1 LHRPP
6 AGGCN
11 PRGPANE
18 LIEAGQRVLDA
29 ESRLKNLML
38 ASLEGD
44 ARAYRELLQTVSGRL
59 RAYYRKRLGS
69 DFMDIEDL
77 VQETLIAIHTRRASF
92 DRSQPF
98 TAWAYAMARYKLI
111 DHLRRARVRTS
122 IPVDDCDE
130 LFAVDETAQAA
141 ASHDVE
147 RLLAGVPKPVGE
159 AIRLTRLEGLSIE
172 EAAARTGKSPTATK
186 VAIHRALMRL
196 SLKRG
201 TQSDA
206 DE

>member
-1 LHRPP
+1 
-6 AGGCN
+6 
-11 PRGPANE
+11 
-18 LIEAGQRVLDA
+18 VLDA
-29 ESRLKNLML
+29 ESRLKSLML

-59 RAYYRKRLGS
+59 RAYYRKRLGA
-69 DFMDIEDL
+69 DYLEIEDL
-77 VQETLIAIHTRRASF
+77 VQDTMLAIHTRRSSF

-111 DHLRRARVRTS
+111 DHLRRARVRTA
-122 IPVDDCDE
+122 IPVDDCEE
-130 LFAVDETAQAA
+130 LFATDETEQAA
-141 ASHDVE
+141 ASRDVE
-147 RLLAGVPKPVGE
+147 RLLSGLPKPVGE
-159 AIRLTRLEGLSIE
+159 AIRLTRIEGLSIE

-186 VAIHRALMRL
+186 VSIHRALMRL
-196 SLKRG
+196 ASKRG

>member
-1 LHRPP
+1 
-6 AGGCN
+6 
-11 PRGPANE
+11 
-18 LIEAGQRVLDA
+18 VLDA
-29 ESRLKNLML
+29 ESRLKSLML

-44 ARAYRELLQTVSGRL
+44 ARAYRDLLQAVSVRL
-59 RAYYRKRLGS
+59 RAYYRKRLGP
-69 DFMDIEDL
+69 DYLDIEDL
-77 VQETLIAIHTRRASF
+77 VQETLIAIHTRRATF

-111 DHLRRARVRTS
+111 DHLRRMRVRTA

-130 LFAVDETAQAA
+130 LFAADETEQAA
-141 ASHDVE
+141 AAQDVQ
-147 RLLAGVPKPVGE
+147 RLLSGLPEPVGE

-186 VAIHRALMRL
+186 VAIHRALLRL
-196 SLKRG
+196 TAKRG